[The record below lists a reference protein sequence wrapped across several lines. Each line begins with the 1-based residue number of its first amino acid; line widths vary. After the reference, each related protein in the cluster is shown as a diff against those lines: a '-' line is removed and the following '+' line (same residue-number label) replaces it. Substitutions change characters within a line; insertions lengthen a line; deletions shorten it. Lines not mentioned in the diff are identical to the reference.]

1 MMRLALLAAF
11 IAAAVPA
18 GGAHASERRFTR
30 DGAVIRNSGST
41 NFLGYTVKVWSDGQ
55 VWASATGRDGAPV
68 GRPRTARA
76 GTELVERF
84 FADVQAAR
92 DGHATG
98 TPCMKS
104 ASFGSTTT
112 VLWHEWT
119 SPDLSCPGGDRL
131 TRVLRSDVLG
141 IESAAG
147 VSTLTRG
154 TVRLPINEPRR
165 KPSEVPPAS
174 ASPSPRTV
182 DAGTASK
189 EAAPSPNSPLHEE

>member
-1 MMRLALLAAF
+1 MTRLALLAAF
-11 IAAAVPA
+11 VAAGVPA
-18 GGAHASERRFTR
+18 GGAHASERTFTR

-55 VWASATGRDGAPV
+55 VWASAAGRDGAAI
-68 GRPRTARA
+68 GRARTGRA
-76 GTELVERF
+76 GTDLVKRF

-98 TPCMKS
+98 APCMKS

-112 VLWHEWT
+112 VLWHGWI
-119 SPDLSCPGGDRL
+119 SPDISCPGGDRL
-131 TRVLRSDVLG
+131 TSALRSDVLG
-141 IESAAG
+141 IENAAG

-165 KPSEVPPAS
+165 KPNELPPAP
-174 ASPSPRTV
+174 ASPTPRTV
-182 DAGTASK
+182 DARTASK
-189 EAAPSPNSPLHEE
+189 EAAPSPNSPMEE